1 MSLQQLGWNAFF
13 QAFWAEVQ
21 RPLRPARVISPGG
34 DRVLVHDGSRE
45 LRATIR
51 GRLREQASFPPVV
64 GDWVG
69 LSPADPGRPA
79 AESGVIEEILER
91 RTVIARKRP
100 GKTFGAQVLAAN
112 IDRVVLVMALDQ
124 DFSLHRLERY
134 LTLVWESGATP
145 IIVLSKTDLVGD
157 PSSFVRQAEHRA
169 MGFPVIPVSNV
180 TGQGREALASILR
193 AEETIVLLG
202 SSGVGKSTLINALGR
217 ATLRRTRAI
226 RQSDG
231 KGRHTTTDR
240 QLVRLPSGVLVIDTP
255 GLREVQLWAHE
266 DSLEETFAEIV
277 EAAGGCRFRDCRHDG
292 EPGCA
297 VAAALDR
304 GEIAPDRLQSFHQ
317 LRAELKHLERQSDPR
332 LMSEYKSEVKK
343 VHRAQKQRYK
353 MREKR

>member
-45 LRATIR
+45 LQATIR

-69 LSPADPGRPA
+69 LSPADPVQPA

-100 GKTFGAQVLAAN
+100 GKAFGAQVLAAN

-145 IIVLSKTDLVGD
+145 IIVLSKTDLAGD
-157 PSSFVRQAEHRA
+157 PSSFVHEAEHRA

-180 TGQGREALASILR
+180 SGQGREALASILR

-202 SSGVGKSTLINALGR
+202 SSGVGKSTLINALGG
-217 ATLRRTRAI
+217 ATLRRTAAI
-226 RQSDG
+226 RESDG

-240 QLVRLPSGVLVIDTP
+240 HLVRLHSGVLVIDTP
-255 GLREVQLWAHE
+255 GLREVQLWADE
-266 DSLEETFAEIV
+266 DSLEETFAEIAD
-277 EAAGGCRFRDCRHDG
+277 AAAGCRFRDCRHDG

-304 GEIAPDRLQSFHQ
+304 GEIAPDRLRSFHQ
-317 LRAELKHLERQSDPR
+317 LRAEVERLERQSDPR
-332 LMSEYKSEVKK
+332 LMSAHKSEVKK
-343 VHRAQKQRYK
+343 IHRAQKQGYK
-353 MREKR
+353 MRKKR

>member
-45 LRATIR
+45 LQATIR
-51 GRLREQASFPPVV
+51 GRLREQASFPPAV

-69 LSPADPGRPA
+69 LSPADPGQPA
-79 AESGVIEEILER
+79 AAAGVIEEIIDR

-145 IIVLSKTDLVGD
+145 IIVLSKTDLAGD
-157 PSSFVRQAEHRA
+157 PSSFVREAEHRA

-180 TGQGREALASILR
+180 SGQGREALASILR

-202 SSGVGKSTLINALGR
+202 SSGVGKSTLINALGG
-217 ATLRRTRAI
+217 AALRRTGPF

-240 QLVRLPSGVLVIDTP
+240 HLVRLPSGVLVIDTP
-255 GLREVQLWAHE
+255 GLREVQLWADE
-266 DSLEETFAEIV
+266 DSVDQTFAEIAEV
-277 EAAGGCRFRDCRHDG
+277 AGGCRFRDCRHDG

-304 GEIAPDRLQSFHQ
+304 GEIAPDRLRSFHQ
-317 LRAELKHLERQSDPR
+317 LRAEVERLERQSDPR
-332 LMSEYKSEVKK
+332 LMSERKRQVKK
-343 VHRAQKQRYK
+343 IHRAQKQGYK